1 MRKLMNKKTTDM
13 AEWLANGKAID
24 KDFRDEGFDEETQRA
39 IEAGELTEEDF

>member
-1 MRKLMNKKTTDM
+1 MDKKVTGM
-13 AEWLANGKAID
+13 AKWLADGKAID